1 MVTLG
6 EIKSTLSVD
15 NIKKAKQQLYITCAF
30 LANTLELLRK
40 KYEHLPWVEFIGIV
54 FVPHSSEQIDEDDMV
69 DTQGLK
75 PLPGESYSIDNVVER
90 I

>member
-40 KYEHLPWVEFIGIV
+40 KYEHLP
-54 FVPHSSEQIDEDDMV
+54 
-69 DTQGLK
+69 
-75 PLPGESYSIDNVVER
+75 
-90 I
+90 

>member
-1 MVTLG
+1 MPVRTELDVDVRGKVIKTEKAIMVTLG

-40 KYEHLPWVEFIGIV
+40 KYEHLP
-54 FVPHSSEQIDEDDMV
+54 
-69 DTQGLK
+69 
-75 PLPGESYSIDNVVER
+75 
-90 I
+90 